1 MKIQWLLPF
10 TVSLM
15 VAPLLGYAQHRDERQ
30 DPRYEQRQNQQQNKR
45 QNQQQ
50 NKQHSAPVVVNKT
63 VVNKTV
69 VNKAGVKNHKAHK
82 RVVYKTGAVVQRA
95 PAKGVSLR
103 FGGLSFIFHDGL
115 YYRNYKQGYKVV
127 RPPVG
132 LTVRYLPAGYE
143 RIVARGLTYY
153 FAQGIYYVFDD
164 GAYRVINEPSD
175 TLIYQDDVYNAGG
188 STIVAHSVESQQY
201 ANQTS
206 GFVLGKTYGSL
217 PPSAKLV
224 TVSGQQYFQYR
235 DIYFLPQSTG
245 GDVRYLAL
253 KLN

>member
-1 MKIQWLLPF
+1 MKTQWLLPL

-15 VAPLLGYAQHRDERQ
+15 VAPLLGHAQHRDERQ
-30 DPRYEQRQNQQQNKR
+30 EQH
-45 QNQQQ
+45 Q
-50 NKQHSAPVVVNKT
+50 NKQHTAPVVVNKT
-63 VVNKTV
+63 VVNKAV
-69 VNKAGVKNHKAHK
+69 VNRVATKNHMAHK

-115 YYRNYKQGYKVV
+115 YYRHYKQGYKVV

-143 RIVARGLTYY
+143 RIVARGRTYY

-164 GAYRVINEPSD
+164 GAYRVINEPDD
-175 TLIYQDDVYNAGG
+175 TLIYQYDTDNDE

-217 PPSAKLV
+217 PPSANPV
-224 TVSGQQYFQYR
+224 TVNGQQYFQYR
-235 DIYFLPQSTG
+235 DIYFLPQSAG

>member
-15 VAPLLGYAQHRDERQ
+15 VAPLLGHAQHRDERQ
-30 DPRYEQRQNQQQNKR
+30 DLRYEQR

-50 NKQHSAPVVVNKT
+50 NKQHSAPV

-115 YYRNYKQGYKVV
+115 YYRHYKQGYKVV

-245 GDVRYLAL
+245 GEVRYLAL

>member
-1 MKIQWLLPF
+1 MKIQWLLPL

-15 VAPLLGYAQHRDERQ
+15 VAPLLGHAQHRDERQ
-30 DPRYEQRQNQQQNKR
+30 DLRYEQR

-115 YYRNYKQGYKVV
+115 YYRHYKQGYKVV

-153 FAQGIYYVFDD
+153 FAQGIYYVFED

-224 TVSGQQYFQYR
+224 TVSDQQYFQYR
-235 DIYFLPQSTG
+235 DIYFLPQSAG

>member
-1 MKIQWLLPF
+1 MKIQWLLPV

-45 QNQQQ
+45 
-50 NKQHSAPVVVNKT
+50 HSAPVVVNKT

-69 VNKAGVKNHKAHK
+69 VNKVGVKNHKAHK

-115 YYRNYKQGYKVV
+115 YYRHYKQGYKVV

-206 GFVLGKTYGSL
+206 GFVLGKTYVSL

-245 GDVRYLAL
+245 GEVRYLAL